1 MAPVKKTT
9 TARTA
14 ATKKPAAAKSA
25 SPSFR
30 AIVKASGKTATG
42 IQVPAAVVEQLGTSK
57 KPAVTATINGYTYR
71 TSVASMGGVFMLPV
85 SADVRERSGVA
96 AGDTVDIRL
105 ELDTAP
111 REVTVPPDFAD
122 ALTRNA
128 PAKRFFDSLSYSNR
142 LRFVLSIN
150 GAKTDETRQRR
161 IEKSIAMLRDG
172 KV

>member
-1 MAPVKKTT
+1 M
-9 TARTA
+9 R
-14 ATKKPAAAKSA
+14 
-25 SPSFR
+25 FR
-30 AIVKASGKTATG
+30 ATLELAGKTATG
-42 IQVPAAVVEQLGTSK
+42 FRVPAEVVAALGTSK
-57 KPAVTATINGYTYR
+57 RPPVRVTINGHTYR
-71 TSVASMGGVFMLPV
+71 NTVAVYGGVFMLGV
-85 SADVRERSGVA
+85 SAEHRAA
-96 AGDTVDIRL
+96 AGVQAGDELDVDI

-128 PAKRFFDSLSYSNR
+128 PAKRFFGSLSYSNR
-142 LRFVLSIN
+142 LRFVLSID